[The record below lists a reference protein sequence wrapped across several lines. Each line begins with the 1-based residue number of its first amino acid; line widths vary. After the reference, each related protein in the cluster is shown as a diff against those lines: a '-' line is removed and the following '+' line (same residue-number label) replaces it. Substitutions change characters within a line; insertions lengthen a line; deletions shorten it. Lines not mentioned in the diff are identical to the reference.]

1 MDLYRKNLQKN
12 LPCIYTKKVLEGFET
27 LSPSSNYYIFKAFC
41 YRKKKNGHTKKKPLS
56 YSQTRKIVLEAFEKI
71 GLPRNKFGLHSLR
84 SGGATSAANIGVKDR
99 LFKKQGCWKSEKAKD
114 GYIKHSIRE
123 LVHVSANPGI

>member
-1 MDLYRKNLQKN
+1 MSILRKYLKG
-12 LPCIYTKKVLEGFET
+12 LKH
-27 LSPSSNYYIFKAFC
+27 SPSSDDYIFKSFC
-41 YRKKKNGHTKKKPLS
+41 YRKKKNKCTPKNTKQPLS

-99 LFKKQGCWKSEKAKD
+99 LFIKSGRWRSEK
-114 GYIKHSIRE
+114 
-123 LVHVSANPGI
+123 LLHVSANLGI